1 MIMGRQN
8 RSFERRQRRLEEISE
23 ARAVPYSGPNRWWST
38 DTLAVVTG
46 SNKGIGLE
54 IVRQLA
60 KQGLTIVLTSRDQV
74 RGQEVVASLQTEG
87 LNVVFHQLDIVD
99 PKSVELFSN
108 WIEEQYGGIDILVN
122 NAGVNFNTGSSNSV
136 EYAETVIQTNYYGT
150 KRMTESM
157 LPLMKPSS
165 ASARILN
172 VSSRLGR
179 LNGRRNKIGDELL
192 RNQLEDDEH
201 LTEALID
208 TTVQSFMEQIREGTW
223 VSGGWPQIFTDYSV
237 SKLAVNAYT
246 RFLARRLSGRPE
258 GHKIYVNC
266 YCPGW
271 VKTDMTGW
279 EGNITAEE
287 GADTGVW
294 TVLLPPE
301 SLSGKFFAERREIR
315 F

>member
-1 MIMGRQN
+1 MGRQN
-8 RSFERRQRRLEEISE
+8 RSLERRQRRLQEIAE
-23 ARAVPYSGPNRWWST
+23 ARAVPYSGSNRWWSI

-46 SNKGIGLE
+46 SSKGIGFE
-54 IVRQLA
+54 IVQQLA

-74 RGQEVVASLQTEG
+74 RGQEVVASLKTKG

-99 PKSVELFSN
+99 PKSVALFSK

-136 EYAETVIQTNYYGT
+136 EYARTVIETNYRGT
-150 KRMTESM
+150 KRITESM
-157 LPLMKPSS
+157 VPLMKPSS
-165 ASARILN
+165 AGARVLN

-179 LNGRRNKIGDELL
+179 LNGRRNKIGHELL

-208 TTVQSFMEQIREGTW
+208 TTVQSFLEQVREGTW

-237 SKLAVNAYT
+237 SKLAANAYT
-246 RFLARRLSGRPE
+246 RLLARRLSDRPE

-301 SLSGKFFAERREIR
+301 SLSGKFLAERREIR